1 MTAFE
6 KEVRPQDVAQLIDLR
21 VEGKEKTTA
30 GMANDQLQGVAAIHN
45 VLCQHPFAYLADEVG
60 MGKTYQALGLAA
72 LLWNDKPDARI
83 LFLSPRQNLQQKWY
97 DDYRRFFAAN
107 YRRPQGLGDDL
118 VTSVLFGEPVHR
130 PEVFHNLRSWTTTIG
145 MPERIAPLIR
155 HTSFMRPV
163 FVRAKDLQ
171 DVEGFWDHTEMRI
184 KGWGLFDVE
193 RPDDLSAD
201 NASYALN
208 IAFAKALNARL
219 TTEGGGAPYFDL
231 VIVDEAQCLRNPH
244 NQTNHVLFETLRGNV
259 AKWLFMSATPA
270 HGGPSDLPTILN
282 HYPGCGVVLEPDLV
296 DELAD
301 MQSALQTF
309 MVRRQRR
316 YQTQVAG
323 ATVAKHEYR
332 RHETDGWAVRDEEMS
347 ALSTLAMGLVQKGLV
362 DVLQARNNRYRIGF
376 LSSFESL
383 QSSLRG
389 HVGRTD
395 NGQRDGGG
403 NSDWQDGGDTNAD
416 EAPDSEFIAQLDAD
430 FTSRFDMP
438 LPHGKLDAVVDW
450 VAPRA
455 FGNKEVTND
464 GTTEIEGGQ
473 KFLIFTRRVS
483 TVDALCRR
491 LAARHREAVETRI
504 NRCWN
509 RRIDWRSGDAD
520 AEDNERIGGEDAEGY
535 DPYPGEDPIRK
546 AMGERGWLFKYRQT
560 FRDSGRNALFFEDA
574 WLQRLCNAG
583 GVSPE
588 DAAATIPDD
597 IWAESWRHAARRAS
611 GGQHRSDR
619 VRYLAVQAISRC
631 PRAFGLD
638 KDAAKSWKDAY
649 ERCLHT
655 HLKKEASENGD
666 DAHRNPALLT
676 FPTLWAVWDERFAG
690 TKLAL
695 PASNPG
701 PDADCL
707 HRRQVAR
714 TLLGQVFRLTDT
726 LLDIY
731 FADEAGGSLAERLP
745 YRFIEW
751 LASDDLAAKQL
762 RGECAKWLGHLRL
775 IVDSS
780 LDGAGCSW
788 GELARQETWPQL
800 YNPKPVVGVTG
811 GSGGHRVVTRQFR
824 TPSLPRV
831 IVCTDTLKEGVD
843 LHLFCD
849 RVLHYGVAWTSG
861 DMEQRVGRVDRYFS
875 QIERRLGNEG
885 APPDVQLEVGYPH
898 IVASLEQN
906 QVERV
911 VERQRTAERLLDS
924 LLAVGDGNDRKL
936 TAGAKS
942 RQTVVRQLEPFGEP
956 SFPKRGRCVVRV
968 RMDEAKRME
977 KHYALWQAELRCRL
991 LHAGWEMAPSGWPE
1005 RRTTL
1010 TGSNGS
1016 LNGSGPHK
1024 LEWSFDAALG
1034 RYVVTLS
1041 RPPWPGSAEFSG
1053 GERYAIVERQKIT
1066 ETFVRLLVP
1075 TPREGIDSV
1084 GIDRLIELLTGRE
1097 PEPDQSAKDSWGK
1110 ALKNMTNSQT
1120 AWESKHKAR
1129 VTVECAEREHTV
1141 TLYAYGHSVRI
1152 VGVVAPITELGPR
1165 DEWGEPTQENLY
1177 EWALKQ
1183 NRKLPLGYLDVH
1195 DRDGL
1200 VFGIHVLHGELSK
1213 AVRRQLVAEVA
1224 WRADARE
1231 AALTGMDRR

>member
-21 VEGKEKTTA
+21 VKGKEKTTA
-30 GMANDQLQGVAAIHN
+30 GMANAQLQGVAAIHN

-97 DDYRRFFAAN
+97 DDYLRFFAAN

-171 DVEGFWDHTEMRI
+171 DVEGCWNHTETRI

-219 TTEGGGAPYFDL
+219 TSEGGRASYFDL

-244 NQTNHVLFETLRGNV
+244 NQTNHVLFESLRGNV

-282 HYPGCGVVLEPDLV
+282 HYPDCGVVLEPDLV

-323 ATVAKHEYR
+323 TTVAKHEYR

-389 HVGRTD
+389 LVGRTD

-403 NSDWQDGGDTNAD
+403 NSDWQDGGDANVD
-416 EAPDSEFIAQLDAD
+416 EAPDSEFIEQLDAD
-430 FTSRFDMP
+430 FTRRFEMP
-438 LPHGKLDAVVDW
+438 LPHGKIDAVVDW

-455 FGNKEVTND
+455 FGSKEVTKD
-464 GTTEIEGGQ
+464 STTDIEGGQ

-509 RRIDWRSGDAD
+509 RKIDWRTGDTD
-520 AEDNERIGGEDAEGY
+520 AEDNERIGGEDAEGC
-535 DPYPGEDPIRK
+535 DPDPGDDPIRK

-560 FRDSGRNALFFEDA
+560 FRDSGRNSLFFEDA

-588 DAAATIPDD
+588 DAAAEIRDD
-597 IWAESWRHAARRAS
+597 IWAESWRHAARRAG
-611 GGQHRSDR
+611 GGQHRADR

-631 PRAFGLD
+631 PRAFGLS
-638 KDAAKSWKDAY
+638 KDEAAPWKDAY

-655 HLKKEASENGD
+655 HVDKEVSEKSDN
-666 DAHRNPALLT
+666 AHRN
-676 FPTLWAVWDERFAG
+676 
-690 TKLAL
+690 
-695 PASNPG
+695 
-701 PDADCL
+701 
-707 HRRQVAR
+707 
-714 TLLGQVFRLTDT
+714 
-726 LLDIY
+726 
-731 FADEAGGSLAERLP
+731 
-745 YRFIEW
+745 
-751 LASDDLAAKQL
+751 L
-762 RGECAKWLGHLRL
+762 R
-775 IVDSS
+775 I
-780 LDGAGCSW
+780 
-788 GELARQETWPQL
+788 P
-800 YNPKPVVGVTG
+800 
-811 GSGGHRVVTRQFR
+811 RQF
-824 TPSLPRV
+824 
-831 IVCTDTLKEGVD
+831 
-843 LHLFCD
+843 
-849 RVLHYGVAWTSG
+849 
-861 DMEQRVGRVDRYFS
+861 GR
-875 QIERRLGNEG
+875 
-885 APPDVQLEVGYPH
+885 
-898 IVASLEQN
+898 
-906 QVERV
+906 
-911 VERQRTAERLLDS
+911 
-924 LLAVGDGNDRKL
+924 
-936 TAGAKS
+936 
-942 RQTVVRQLEPFGEP
+942 
-956 SFPKRGRCVVRV
+956 
-968 RMDEAKRME
+968 
-977 KHYALWQAELRCRL
+977 
-991 LHAGWEMAPSGWPE
+991 
-1005 RRTTL
+1005 
-1010 TGSNGS
+1010 
-1016 LNGSGPHK
+1016 
-1024 LEWSFDAALG
+1024 
-1034 RYVVTLS
+1034 
-1041 RPPWPGSAEFSG
+1041 
-1053 GERYAIVERQKIT
+1053 
-1066 ETFVRLLVP
+1066 
-1075 TPREGIDSV
+1075 
-1084 GIDRLIELLTGRE
+1084 
-1097 PEPDQSAKDSWGK
+1097 
-1110 ALKNMTNSQT
+1110 
-1120 AWESKHKAR
+1120 
-1129 VTVECAEREHTV
+1129 
-1141 TLYAYGHSVRI
+1141 
-1152 VGVVAPITELGPR
+1152 
-1165 DEWGEPTQENLY
+1165 
-1177 EWALKQ
+1177 
-1183 NRKLPLGYLDVH
+1183 
-1195 DRDGL
+1195 
-1200 VFGIHVLHGELSK
+1200 
-1213 AVRRQLVAEVA
+1213 
-1224 WRADARE
+1224 
-1231 AALTGMDRR
+1231 